1 MSGSIA
7 PFLERYRRALSDE
20 RLRTNLL
27 TFQRAWRQTRQTT
40 FDRLAAESATGA
52 FELTRRRLVDAKNA
66 VLDEPRRFQHQ
77 FLDNA
82 TRAGARIHEV
92 ATADEARAVILDL
105 FKERHVRLLAKGK
118 SMVAE
123 EIFLNR
129 HLEDAGLKVVETDLG
144 EWIIQLAHETPS
156 HMVMP
161 AIHKSRGQVADLLQ
175 AEVQHDV
182 DHADI
187 NSMVSL
193 ARAELRRAFLAAD
206 AGMIGANALIAET
219 GTVMLVTNEGN
230 GDLVSTLPRL
240 LVVIAGWEKLVPT
253 LADAAT
259 QVRLLARSAT
269 SQEITTYTSFV
280 SGAEPEHEV
289 HIVLVDNGRSAMY
302 ANPDFRD
309 ALRCIRCAAC
319 ADICPPYQVVG
330 GHVFGYVYSGAI
342 GLVNTPFHHGIDAAA
357 GPQGLCVSCNACAT
371 VCPAEIP
378 LPRQIL
384 DVRAGVVAERGLPP
398 LKRLVLDTF
407 HHPRLFDRL
416 LRAAA
421 VVQSPLVSE
430 SRLASPWADGRTLA
444 AGGTA
449 PVREERRLRV
459 PLPARWAWR
468 ALPPLAS
475 RPARDGLFG
484 QVFEPDAEGPWARSG
499 ARGKT
504 VAYFIQCVTDRFA
517 PEQALAAV
525 RVLQACGARV
535 VVPASQ
541 HCCGLPHLDSGDTPG
556 ARRLALQTIAGLES
570 VRADYVVT
578 AAASCAVCILHDY
591 AHLLR
596 DDPEWSARARALAER
611 TLDILSFVEGIASPP
626 PLESWPAAEAVGV
639 TYHSFCQST
648 NVLGIG
654 GVGPRLLR
662 LAGIAPIEL
671 PEATVCCGFG
681 GAASIDYPEV
691 GRGIVSRKLE
701 NVRSTGAATLC
712 TDNPGC
718 LLHLRGAA
726 QAAGDRLQVQ
736 HIVELLAAR
745 LGDAS

>member
-1 MSGSIA
+1 MFLMSGSIA
-7 PFLERYRRALSDE
+7 PFLERYRRALADE

-27 TFQRAWRQTRQTT
+27 TFQRSWRQTRQTA
-40 FDRLAAESATGA
+40 FDRLAADSGSTTFDAT
-52 FELTRRRLVDAKNA
+52 RQKLVAAKNA
-66 VLDEPRRFQHQ
+66 VLAEPRRYQRQ
-77 FLDNA
+77 FAENA
-82 TRAGARIHEV
+82 TRAGATIHEV
-92 ATADEARAVILDL
+92 ATADEARRLILDL
-105 FKERHVRLLAKGK
+105 FSQRNVRLLAKGK

-123 EIFLNR
+123 EVFLNH
-129 HLEDAGLKVVETDLG
+129 HLEDAGLRVVETDLG

-175 AEVQHDV
+175 VEVQRDV
-182 DHADI
+182 DHQDI
-187 NSMVSL
+187 GSMVSL
-193 ARAELRRAFLAAD
+193 ARGELRRAFLSAD

-259 QVRLLARSAT
+259 QLRLLARSAT
-269 SQEITTYTSFV
+269 SQEITTYTSFI
-280 SGAEPEHEV
+280 SGAEPEREV

-302 ANPDFRD
+302 ASPDFRD

-342 GLVNTPFHHGIDAAA
+342 GLVNTPFHHGVDAAA

-384 DVRAGVVAERGLPP
+384 DVRAGVVAERGLPAG
-398 LKRLVLDTF
+398 KRLVLELF
-407 HHPRLFDRL
+407 HHPRVFDRL
-416 LRAAA
+416 VRVA
-421 VVQSPLVSE
+421 
-430 SRLASPWADGRTLA
+430 A
-444 AGGTA
+444 AGGR
-449 PVREERRLRV
+449 PVLSHVRV
-459 PLPARWAWR
+459 PRRWAWR
-468 ALPPLAS
+468 ALPPLAA
-475 RPARDGLFG
+475 RPARDALFG
-484 QVFEPDAEGPWARSG
+484 RVFEPQTSGPWSNSG

-525 RVLQACGARV
+525 RLLQACGARV
-535 VVPASQ
+535 IVPTSQ
-541 HCCGLPHLDSGDTPG
+541 HCCGLPHLDSGDKAG
-556 ARRLALQTIAGLES
+556 ARRLARQTVAGLEA
-570 VRADYVVT
+570 VQADYIVT
-578 AAASCAVCILHDY
+578 AAASCAVALVHDY
-591 AHLLR
+591 AHLLQ
-596 DDPEWSARARALAER
+596 DDAEWSARARGVAER
-611 TLDILSFVEGIASPP
+611 TLDVLSFIERIASPP
-626 PLESWPAAEAVGV
+626 PLASVPEGSSV

-654 GVGPRLLR
+654 EVGPRLLR
-662 LAGIAPIEL
+662 LAGISPIEL

-691 GRGIVSRKLE
+691 GQGIVRRKLD
-701 NVRSTGAATLC
+701 NVRSTGAAVLC

-726 QAAGDRLQVQ
+726 QAAGEDLEVR
-736 HIVELLAAR
+736 HIVELLAER
-745 LGDAS
+745 LEDAAKFTP